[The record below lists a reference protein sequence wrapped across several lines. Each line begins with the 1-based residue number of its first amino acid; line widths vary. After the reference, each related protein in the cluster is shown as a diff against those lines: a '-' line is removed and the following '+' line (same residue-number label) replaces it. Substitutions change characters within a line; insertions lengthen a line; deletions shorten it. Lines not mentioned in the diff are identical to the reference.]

1 MKKRCLL
8 LIVLSL
14 LLVACSQSLGPAA
27 EIGDKVTIEYKATLA
42 DGSLFDQS
50 KDYEVPVTFTI
61 GNREVL
67 IGIERTVIGMHQGEQ
82 KKVLLS
88 PEAAYGLSDPQ
99 KMELIPLDNFPNG
112 SHLRE
117 GMSLPAKDR
126 ATAEEVQGRVIN
138 VSNEGILV
146 DFNHPL
152 AGESLWMEVTV
163 KEIVKKK
170 SLGIKNK

>member
-1 MKKRCLL
+1 MKKIYIL
-8 LIVLSL
+8 LIVLSV
-14 LLVACSQSLGPAA
+14 LLVACSKPLGPAA
-27 EIGDKVTIEYKATLA
+27 EIGNLVTVEYTATLA

-50 KDYEVPVTFTI
+50 KDYDEPVTFTI
-61 GNREVL
+61 GNQEVL
-67 IGIERTVIGMHQGEQ
+67 AGLEKTVIGMHQGEQ

-99 KMELIPLDNFPNG
+99 KIELIPLDNFPSG
-112 SHLRE
+112 SHLRV

-126 ATAEEVQGRVIN
+126 ATGEEVQGRVIN

-146 DFNHPL
+146 DFNHPM
-152 AGESLWMEVTV
+152 AGESLWMDVTV

-170 SLGIKNK
+170 SSGIKNK